1 MDQISIFDF
10 PEWLPEEDFQTMTS
24 KRAAEIVGDRLGVK
38 FKLYERYFENYFK
51 AKKDGFEIT
60 IGFSVGF
67 DGNRFLDTEV
77 DHGSSCYG
85 NPAKSIDD
93 CVDSIK
99 SYIEKESKKAD
110 KEKPICK
117 FSGHSC
123 NKKEL
128 WNVAQSLD
136 NVFCPHVCC
145 RKCSDRQC
153 GARCNGADVQ
163 ISEQNQWNNLEQ
175 VKPEEGQFC
184 LFEYLWTMHQKED
197 SKGQCTGWWKD
208 GKVNWLNMPYD
219 IGRKRVIRWKAAE
232 EPKQEPVPVDIKGI
246 CDDGYCPECGGM
258 QDDLAECCQYCGI
271 TLDWTRWK
279 KIQGMEDED

>member
-85 NPAKSIDD
+85 NPARSIDD

-99 SYIEKESKKAD
+99 SYIEKESKK
-110 KEKPICK
+110 EPT
-117 FSGHSC
+117 
-123 NKKEL
+123 E
-128 WNVAQSLD
+128 
-136 NVFCPHVCC
+136 
-145 RKCSDRQC
+145 
-153 GARCNGADVQ
+153 VQ
-163 ISEQNQWNNLEQ
+163 REP
-175 VKPEEGQFC
+175 K
-184 LFEYLWTMHQKED
+184 
-197 SKGQCTGWWKD
+197 
-208 GKVNWLNMPYD
+208 KVN
-219 IGRKRVIRWKAAE
+219 
-232 EPKQEPVPVDIKGI
+232 IKGLMNY
-246 CDDGYCPECGGM
+246 GYCPDCGGCNE
-258 QDDLAECCQYCGI
+258 DLEEECRYCGCL
-271 TLDWTRWK
+271 LDWSEWK
-279 KIQGMEDED
+279 RLEGMEDQ

>member
-10 PEWLPEEDFQTMTS
+10 PEWLPGAKEEP
-24 KRAAEIVGDRLGVK
+24 KE
-38 FKLYERYFENYFK
+38 E
-51 AKKDGFEIT
+51 KKE
-60 IGFSVGF
+60 
-67 DGNRFLDTEV
+67 
-77 DHGSSCYG
+77 
-85 NPAKSIDD
+85 PAK
-93 CVDSIK
+93 VF
-99 SYIEKESKKAD
+99 ED
-110 KEKPICK
+110 KPVCT

-153 GARCNGADVQ
+153 GARCNGADVPKQ
-163 ISEQNQWNNLEQ
+163 DQWNDIEVIQ
-175 VKPEEGQFC
+175 PEEGQFC

-208 GKVNWLNMPYD
+208 GKVSWLNMPYD

-258 QDDLAECCQYCGI
+258 QDDLAERCQYCGI

-279 KIQGMEDED
+279 KIQGMEDK

>member
-38 FKLYERYFENYFK
+38 FKLYERYFENHFK

-85 NPAKSIDD
+85 TPAKSIDD

-117 FSGHSC
+117 YSKHSC
-123 NKKEL
+123 NKNEL

-145 RKCSDRQC
+145 RKCSDKQC
-153 GARCNGADVQ
+153 GARCNGADVTKQ
-163 ISEQNQWNNLEQ
+163 DQW
-175 VKPEEGQFC
+175 KP
-184 LFEYLWTMHQKED
+184 
-197 SKGQCTGWWKD
+197 
-208 GKVNWLNMPYD
+208 
-219 IGRKRVIRWKAAE
+219 AE
-232 EPKQEPVPVDIKGI
+232 EPTEVQREHKKVNIKGLMNY
-246 CDDGYCPECGGM
+246 GYCPDCGGCNE
-258 QDDLAECCQYCGI
+258 DLEEECRYCGCL
-271 TLDWTRWK
+271 LDWSDWK
-279 KIQGMEDED
+279 RIEGMEDK